1 MSKAVLDSSVI
12 IALSVLSHLNKLKH
26 LFKETSVPRAVY
38 EEVCI
43 RGRGLIGDAE
53 LSEAVKKGVME
64 VKDVENRTLVNALI
78 DPLAPGEAETIALTV
93 EENTEFIV
101 IDDRLGRK
109 RAKNLGLNVIGTL
122 RVLRMMFDNGLIDK
136 KDFLNSIEKLREI
149 GFRIS
154 NKVTEK
160 VSKEL

>member
-1 MSKAVLDSSVI
+1 MSKAVLDSSAI

-43 RGRGLIGDAE
+43 RGHGLIGDSE
-53 LSEAVKKGVME
+53 LSEAVKKGVMK

-78 DPLAPGEAETIALTV
+78 DPLARGEAETIALAV
-93 EENTEFIV
+93 EENAEYIV
-101 IDDRLGRK
+101 MDDRLARR

-122 RVLRMMFDNGLIDK
+122 RILRMISDNRLIDK
-136 KDFLNSIEKLREI
+136 RELRNAIEKLKET
-149 GFRIS
+149 GFRIN
-154 NKVTEK
+154 NKVVNK
-160 VSKEL
+160 LLKEY

>member
-78 DPLAPGEAETIALTV
+78 DPLARGEAETIALTV
-93 EENTEFIV
+93 EENAEFIV